1 MESGWEERTRKGW
14 EQKERRR
21 QVSTA
26 GNVPLMDILWS
37 ETCVASKIQ
46 SYQLFISVFLAGVTR
61 CTYFLFIL
69 EGKVP
74 AWWRPWHFTIHL
86 IDTAFCWMS
95 AEFTPTPW
103 DMCFDRRFRILVTSL
118 SPGLIS
124 ILSSRESTS
133 MMSFRASTWPRS
145 LCTIGW
151 KAAGQ
156 GTQLWGHRECVLL
169 RSLLRGKLFLILPG
183 NG

>member
-1 MESGWEERTRKGW
+1 MGGEERTRKGW

-26 GNVPLMDILWS
+26 GKVPLMDILWS
-37 ETCVASKIQ
+37 ETCAASKIQ
-46 SYQLFISVFLAGVTR
+46 SSQLLISVFLAGVAR
-61 CTYFLFIL
+61 CSYFLFIL
-69 EGKVP
+69 EGNVP
-74 AWWRPWHFTIHL
+74 AWRRPCHSTLHL

-95 AEFTPTPW
+95 PEFTPTSW
-103 DMCFDRRFRILVTSL
+103 DMCFDRRFRILVTSW

-124 ILSSRESTS
+124 IMSSRESTS
-133 MMSFRASTWPRS
+133 MTSFRASTWLRS
-145 LCTIGW
+145 PCTTGW

-156 GTQLWGHRECVLL
+156 GAQLWGNGECVLL
-169 RSLLRGKLFLILPG
+169 RSLLRGKLFLILPD